1 MILPYSID
9 KAIEKA
15 TILANMAD
23 EVCYIVI
30 DKKKYLPV
38 FKEYFTNGKE
48 NRRVYHIERPDK
60 VLNSNAFL
68 YGSLQN
74 SGKKQR
80 GKNNK
85 GCPISNEPESQ
96 IVGTADYSRW
106 LSEVNRYC
114 YGE

>member
-1 MILPYSID
+1 MILPYSLERAIK
-9 KAIEKA
+9 KAE
-15 TILANMAD
+15 ILTDMAS
-23 EVCYIVI
+23 EVVYVI
-30 DKKKYLPV
+30 IYKKKYLPV

-60 VLNSNAFL
+60 VL
-68 YGSLQN
+68 GSDAILHGSIQN
-74 SGKKQR
+74 SRKKQR

-85 GCPISNEPESQ
+85 GCPISFESESQ